1 VARELT
7 KLHEEHAR
15 GTLAELAARF
25 ADGARGEVTLVVEGA
40 ELAAEPAGEDALR
53 ERVREELAAGLSA
66 RDLAVKLARETGAP
80 RRTLY
85 TLALEE
91 SGR

>member
-1 VARELT
+1 MQ
-7 KLHEEHAR
+7 
-15 GTLAELAARF
+15 
-25 ADGARGEVTLVVEGA
+25 EGRH
-40 ELAAEPAGEDALR
+40 ELAAEGERLAAEPTDDDALR
-53 ERVREELAAGLSA
+53 ALVREALAAGLSA
-66 RDLAVKLARETGAP
+66 RDLATQLARETGAP